1 MRRLMVAFV
10 VFVCISCSEN
20 KKSLRPPVPEKI
32 PVDVGMHGDRR
43 IDNYYWMNEYF
54 KKGAGKDRVIK
65 YLKEENE
72 YTESV
77 LSDIKSLRDTLFNE
91 MKGRIKET
99 DQSVPIFEKGYYY
112 YNRYEKGKQYAIYC
126 RKKGSLDAPE
136 QILLNINELAAGHPY
151 FEANGLTVSPDNK
164 LLAFAVDTLAR
175 RQYTIYIKN
184 LETGE
189 IYSDAMYPASPDIEW
204 ANDSKT
210 IFYVEKNRE
219 TLLTEKVKKHVAGTS
234 AGDDQTVYTEKDK
247 TNYLYLD
254 KVRSGRYLVISSSAT
269 MSTEVLYLDAD
280 QPENEFKTIQTRMK
294 DVKYAVDE
302 QNGNFLILTNLEAK
316 NFRLMETPVGN
327 TGVANWKEK
336 IPHRKDVLLEDVN
349 AFRDFYVVTERKDGL
364 TAVRVHHNKTNE
376 DHYLAFGEPAYM
388 SVIGSNP
395 EFNTSLLRFEYTSLT
410 TPYSVFDYDMK
421 SRTKKLLKEQEV
433 AGGYNKEEYV
443 TERLHATTA
452 DGVKVPVSIVY
463 RKGFRKD
470 GHSPLLLYGYGSYGY
485 SSDASFSSNRLSLL
499 DRGFAY
505 AIAHVRGGQE
515 LGREWYEQGKL
526 MKKKNTFT
534 DFIAVAEYLVD
545 QRYTSPAHLYAYGG
559 SAGGLL
565 MGAVVNMKPE
575 LWNGIVA
582 EVPFVDVV
590 TTMLDESIPLTT
602 NEFDEWGNPKNKVHY
617 DYMKSYSPY
626 DNVKN
631 IEYPNMLVIT
641 GLHDSQV
648 MYFEP
653 AKWVA
658 KMREM
663 KKGDNLLLL
672 QTHMEYG
679 HGGASGRF
687 DYLKEIA
694 LMNGFFLKLERN

>member
-1 MRRLMVAFV
+1 MRYWFLPIV
-10 VFVCISCSEN
+10 VILGSCSDN
-20 KKSLRPPVPEKI
+20 KKSLKPPVSEKI
-32 PVDVGMHGDRR
+32 PVDVGIHGDKR
-43 IDNYYWMNEYF
+43 IDNYYWMNEFF
-54 KKGAGKDRVIK
+54 KKGAGKDKVIK
-65 YLKEENE
+65 YLKEEND

-77 LSDIKSLRDTLFNE
+77 LSDIKNLRDTLFNE
-91 MKGRIKET
+91 MKARIRET
-99 DQSVPIFEKGYYY
+99 DQSVPVFENGYYY
-112 YNRYEKGKQYAIYC
+112 YDRYEKGKQYAIYC

-136 QILLNINELAAGHPY
+136 NILLNINEMAEGHPY
-151 FEANGLTVSPDNK
+151 FDANGFTVSPDNK
-164 LLAFAVDTLAR
+164 LLAFGVDTLSR
-175 RQYTIYIKN
+175 RQFTIYIKN

-210 IFYVEKNRE
+210 LFYVEKNPE
-219 TLLTEKVKKHVAGTS
+219 TLLTEKVRKHVAGTS
-234 AGDDQTVYTEKDK
+234 VTDDKTLYTEKDK
-247 TNYLYLD
+247 SNYLYLD
-254 KVRSGRYLVISSSAT
+254 KSRSNRFIIITSSAT

-280 QPENEFKTIQTRMK
+280 QPDKEFKAIQPRIK

-302 QNGNFLILTNLEAK
+302 QNGKFLILTNFEAK
-316 NFRLMETPVGN
+316 NFRLMETPVSK
-327 TGVANWKEK
+327 TGVANWKEI
-336 IPHRKDVLLEDVN
+336 IPHRNDVLLEDVN
-349 AFRDFYVVTERKDGL
+349 AFRDYYVVAERKEGL
-364 TAVRVHHNKTNE
+364 TNLKVHNNKTNE
-376 DHYLAFGEPAYM
+376 DHYLDFGEPAYKAEF
-388 SVIGSNP
+388 GSNP
-395 EFNTSLLRFEYTSLT
+395 EFNTSSLRFEYTSLT
-410 TPYSVFDYDMK
+410 TPYSVFEYDLK
-421 SRTKKLLKEQEV
+421 SRTKKLMKEQEV
-433 AGGYNKEEYV
+433 AGGYNKDEYI
-443 TERLHATTA
+443 TERLYAIA
-452 DGVKVPVSIVY
+452 DDRTKVPVSIVY

-470 GHSPLLLYGYGSYGY
+470 GNSPLLLYGYGSYGY
-485 SSDASFSSNRLSLL
+485 STDATFSSNRLSLL
-499 DRGFAY
+499 NRGFAY

-515 LGREWYEQGKL
+515 MGREWYEQGKL

-545 QRYTSPAHLYAYGG
+545 QKITSPRHLYAHGG

-565 MGAVVNMKPE
+565 MGAVVNMRPD

-602 NEFDEWGNPKNKVHY
+602 NEYDEWGNPKNKENY

-626 DNVKN
+626 DNVKDV
-631 IEYPNMLVIT
+631 EYPNMLVIT

-658 KMREM
+658 KIREV

-672 QTHMEYG
+672 QTNMDYG

>member
-1 MRRLMVAFV
+1 MRRLYVAV
-10 VFVCISCSEN
+10 VVLALVSCSEN

-32 PVDVGMHGDRR
+32 PVNVGMHGDQR

-54 KKGAGKDRVIK
+54 KKGAGKDKVIK
-65 YLKEENE
+65 YLQEENK

-77 LSDIKSLRDTLFNE
+77 LSDIKNLRDTLFNE
-91 MKGRIKET
+91 MKARIKET
-99 DQSVPIFEKGYYY
+99 DQSVPIFENGYYY

-136 QILLNINELAAGHPY
+136 HILLNINELATGHPY
-151 FEANGLTVSPDNK
+151 FEANGFTVSPDNR
-164 LLAFAVDTLAR
+164 LLAFGVDTLAR

-184 LETGE
+184 LGTGE
-189 IYSDAMYPASPDIEW
+189 IYSDTMYPASPDIEW

-210 IFYVEKNRE
+210 LFYVEKNRE
-219 TLLTEKVKKHVAGTS
+219 TLLTEKVRKHVAGTS
-234 AGDDQTVYTEKDK
+234 AVDNKTVYTEKDK
-247 TNYLYLD
+247 SNYLYLD
-254 KVRSGRYLVISSSAT
+254 KSRSNKFLLISSSAT
-269 MSTEVLYLDAD
+269 MSTEVFYLDAD
-280 QPENEFKTIQTRMK
+280 KPENEFRPIQPRMK
-294 DVKYAVDE
+294 EVKYAVDE
-302 QNGNFLILTNLEAK
+302 QNGKFLILTNLEAK
-316 NFRLMETPVGN
+316 NFRLMETPVDK
-327 TGVANWKEK
+327 TGVANWKEV

-349 AFRDFYVVTERKDGL
+349 AFRDYYVLTERKDGL
-364 TAVRVHHNKTNE
+364 TEVSVHNNKTKE
-376 DHYLAFGEPAYM
+376 DHYLEFGEPAYM

-421 SRTKKLLKEQEV
+421 SRTKKLMKEQKV

-443 TERLHATTA
+443 TERLHATAA

-470 GHSPLLLYGYGSYGY
+470 GNSPLLLYGYGSYGY

-499 DRGFAY
+499 NRGFAY

-534 DFIAVAEYLVD
+534 DFITVAEYLVD
-545 QRYTSPAHLYAYGG
+545 QQYTSPSHFYAYGG

-565 MGAVVNMKPE
+565 MGAVANMKPE

-602 NEFDEWGNPKNKVHY
+602 NEFDEWGNPKNKDAY
-617 DYMKSYSPY
+617 EYMKSYSPY

-631 IEYPNMLVIT
+631 VEYPNILVIT

-658 KMREM
+658 KLRDF
-663 KKGDNLLLL
+663 KKGDNLILL
-672 QTHMEYG
+672 QTHMDYG

-694 LMNGFFLKLERN
+694 LMSGFFLKLERN